1 MSRRSAMT
9 MAMVILFS
17 AKPARPTTYP
27 AVTTGGSG
35 RGINMRT
42 DDVPVELTDFN
53 APEHAGDAH
62 HMLGFCRTPGEFS
75 SLDRGYL
82 IHLSDTA
89 VE

>member
-1 MSRRSAMT
+1 
-9 MAMVILFS
+9 
-17 AKPARPTTYP
+17 
-27 AVTTGGSG
+27 
-35 RGINMRT
+35 MRT

-53 APEHAGDAH
+53 APEDAGDAH

-82 IHLSDTA
+82 IHHSDTA